1 MEVLL
6 DGAATAAQLQAN
18 LQFIEA
24 GALRLVG
31 LSQCPVAGVAGQPA
45 ARSANRAV
53 FVKMPGVGSRPKSL
67 ELEVLAGPADLG
79 IVLQRRAAGGY
90 GFVLCAEAFV
100 DDRAAMV
107 AAFRGS

>member
-31 LSQCPVAGVAGQPA
+31 LSQCPVGGVAGQA
-45 ARSANRAV
+45 AAKPANRAV
-53 FVKMPGVGSRPKSL
+53 FVKMPGVGVRPKPL
-67 ELEVLAGPADLG
+67 ELEVIADPVALAAV
-79 IVLQRRAAGGY
+79 IQARTGGGF
-90 GFVLCAEAFV
+90 GFVLCAEV
-100 DDRAAMV
+100 MIEDKPQMV
-107 AAFRGS
+107 GAFRKL